1 MIVRLPGRGGLE
13 VDDRGAGVPMI
24 VIQTA
29 LDADELRP
37 LAAALAEAGPYRVV
51 HYLRRGYGGS
61 AALTR
66 PTTIADEVADL
77 EALCRALSLGPVHL
91 IGASFSAAV
100 ALSAASASPDTVL
113 TLTVMEPPP
122 LGVPSESEFIA
133 ACQRLLDARRRDGPQ
148 RALDD
153 FMPLIAGPGWRV
165 DMERERPGAAAA
177 LERDAATFF
186 DSDMPAL
193 LAWRFS
199 AGDAARIRCPVLH
212 VGAAESGPWF
222 AEVRARLTRLLP
234 GMDSVVIPGAGHTL
248 AATHTRAV
256 TRAVLD
262 FLRRHPD

>member
-100 ALSAASASPDTVL
+100 ALSAASASPDTVR

-177 LERDAATFF
+177 LERVERD
-186 DSDMPAL
+186 
-193 LAWRFS
+193 
-199 AGDAARIRCPVLH
+199 G
-212 VGAAESGPWF
+212 
-222 AEVRARLTRLLP
+222 
-234 GMDSVVIPGAGHTL
+234 
-248 AATHTRAV
+248 
-256 TRAVLD
+256 
-262 FLRRHPD
+262 FLRHPHVTYRPFAAANLCVAAGRRGFCDTVVTVGRGSARWSRYPRCGRSRRRPGSRR